1 MSLGVGKLVAGDCV
15 HALKSLPDK
24 CTDLVFAD
32 PPFNI
37 GYSYDICKD
46 KWGRNEYLFWI
57 DQWLPQLVRILKP
70 NGSLWLMM
78 GDEHVADYKN
88 KLDSTG
94 LKLVNWIIW
103 HYTFAR
109 LTKRKFARSHQHIL
123 YYVVDKDNYKFNY
136 QDICVPT
143 VVIKYVRES
152 KHKVRIPND
161 VWCLHPNESEH
172 LFQPDH
178 DVWFYK
184 CVTGFCN
191 KERVDHPSQ
200 TPESLIERI
209 IKVATNPGDLVV
221 DPFAGSGTTLVVAK
235 RLGRNYWGCE
245 LSPRYAKVI
254 LDRLAKQGGDDTEV
268 VFLNPHDRQQV
279 LDQNEQLPAEHVKSD

>member
-1 MSLGVGKLVAGDCV
+1 MPGKLVVGDCV
-15 HALKSLPDK
+15 EALKSLPNG
-24 CTDLVFAD
+24 CADLVFAD

-46 KWGRNEYLFWI
+46 KWERDEYLDWI
-57 DQWLPQLVRILKP
+57 DQWLSQAVRVLKP
-70 NGSLWLMM
+70 NGSLWLAM

-88 KLDSTG
+88 KLDSLG

-109 LTKRKFARSHQHIL
+109 LTKRKFARSHTHIL
-123 YYVVDKDNYKFNY
+123 YYVANVNNYTFNSD
-136 QDICVPT
+136 DIRVPT
-143 VVIKYVRES
+143 VAIKYVRETNCRL
-152 KHKVRIPND
+152 RIPND
-161 VWCLHPNESEH
+161 VWYLHPNESKE
-172 LFQPDH
+172 LFQSEH

-200 TPESLIERI
+200 MPEALMERI

-221 DPFAGSGTTLVVAK
+221 DPFAGSGTTLAVAK

-245 LSPRYAKVI
+245 LSPRYARVI
-254 LDRLAKQGGDDTEV
+254 LDRLVKQGDDDTEV
-268 VFLNPHDRQQV
+268 VYL
-279 LDQNEQLPAEHVKSD
+279 